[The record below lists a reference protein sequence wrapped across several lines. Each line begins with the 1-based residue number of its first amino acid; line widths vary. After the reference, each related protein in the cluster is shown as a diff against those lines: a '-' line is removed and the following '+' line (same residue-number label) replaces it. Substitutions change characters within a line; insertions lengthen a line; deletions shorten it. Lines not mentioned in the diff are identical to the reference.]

1 MLRKVG
7 SGPEVRTGFRDEP
20 QLPAPHGE
28 GRRIKKAYR
37 MNDDKVVVDFL
48 AGDGT
53 KESWII
59 GVRGGSAYN
68 HTLYAATRK
77 ERRVIT

>member
-1 MLRKVG
+1 MIGKVG
-7 SGPEVRTGFRDEP
+7 SGLWVRTGFRDEP
-20 QLPAPHGE
+20 QLPAPHG

-37 MNDDKVVVDFL
+37 MNDDKVVIDSP

-59 GVRGGSAYN
+59 GVRGGSAYY
-68 HTLYAATRK
+68 HTLYAENRK